1 MKCGSK
7 GSQNP
12 SNARQVNSLIRL
24 IDELGAA
31 QTAKLFARALMER
44 TKSDSMART
53 IADHLLVGV
62 TQAEHEETERVA
74 S

>member
-12 SNARQVNSLIRL
+12 SNTRQVNSFTRL
-24 IDELGAA
+24 IDEHGAA

-44 TKSDSMART
+44 TKSDPMART
-53 IADHLLVGV
+53 IADHLLMGV
-62 TQAEHEETERVA
+62 TRAEYEETERVA